1 MVRSARQFTWK
12 CVSVVFLVKGRRR
25 GWMARFL
32 PCFFAIVHLMDKI
45 NCQTFSCERSIRFQK
60 SNICTRN
67 KKFGSWFFVE
77 SMCHVYSSGAFEV
90 RTHMILGFSILLCP
104 TALLCTSRT
113 HTVCQLTIDTTP
125 ISRTI
130 VPFHH
135 RNCWSLVLVPIVDG
149 MWGWIVE
156 IWAWLGQTF
165 IKNWERSCW
174 IWQMFCWVFVP
185 IVADGYTRNNYTNC

>member
-12 CVSVVFLVKGRRR
+12 CVSVVFLVKGRWR

-32 PCFFAIVHLMDKI
+32 PCFFRDCPSHGQKQLPNVLMRTFNQISEIKHLH
-45 NCQTFSCERSIRFQK
+45 
-60 SNICTRN
+60 